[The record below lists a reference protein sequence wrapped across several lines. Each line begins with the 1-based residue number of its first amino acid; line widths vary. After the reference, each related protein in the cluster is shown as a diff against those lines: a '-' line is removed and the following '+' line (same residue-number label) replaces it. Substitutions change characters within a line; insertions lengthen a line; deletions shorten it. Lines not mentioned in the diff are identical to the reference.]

1 MAPPEGSGSG
11 KQEAIEQLVSRLAED
26 VRTVRGG
33 NPVSLKLRQT
43 AVNVLSGRTIGAPG
57 RWEKV
62 LLHLNSLPHKMTS
75 RRVV

>member
-1 MAPPEGSGSG
+1 MAPPEGQTPD

-43 AVNVLSGRTIGAPG
+43 AVYVLSGRTFGAPG

-62 LLHLNSLPHKMTS
+62 QIAQAGHLH
-75 RRVV
+75 